1 MGPALALASA
11 ILYGIIDFAGGK
23 LSRRV
28 DGFSLA
34 LPVQVAGFI
43 SIWALALLMAGQPGI
58 RSLAWGALS
67 GIGSGIAIM
76 FLYRAMGVG
85 QISLV
90 VPLTAVVGAALPTAL
105 GLVLGERPGPLAL
118 TGLVAILPAI
128 WLITQQ
134 GTSFAMAMTGGHAAV
149 IAGCGVALQYS
160 AIAQADAAAG
170 LWPMAAN
177 RMASILVILAGA
189 RMARVPVWPGRRY
202 AGSAAWLGIVAAISL
217 ALYQMATRHSLV
229 SIAVPLASLYP
240 VVPVVLGVTLLH
252 ERLSRLQWLGVA
264 TATLGIVLVVSD
276 GH

>member
-43 SIWALALLMAGQPGI
+43 GIWALALLMAGQPGI

-76 FLYRAMGVG
+76 FLYRAMGIG

-105 GLVLGERPGPLAL
+105 GLILGERPGPLAL

-134 GTSFAMAMTGGHAAV
+134 GTSFAMAMTGGRAAV

-177 RMASILVILAGA
+177 RMSSILVILAGA

-202 AGSAAWLGIVAAISL
+202 VGSAAWLGIVAAISL
-217 ALYQMATRHSLV
+217 ALYQVATRHSLV